1 MNVVV
6 KCHDLFQCLLVHS
19 IVYLAAVSPL
29 HCLPCSCLSLVE
41 ITYVFLIVIAVLH
54 VLLKVIDPN
63 EFAKIPGISQLLSGL
78 IPYTGNAHLSWV

>member
-1 MNVVV
+1 MFVVR
-6 KCHDLFQCLLVHS
+6 CRDLFQRLLV
-19 IVYLAAVSPL
+19 

-63 EFAKIPGISQLLSGL
+63 EFAKIPDISQLLSGL
-78 IPYTGNAHLSWV
+78 IPYTGNMHTCHGFEFEFYNCF